1 VTKKTLVLFLA
12 LGLVLSLVVAGCAPE
27 AAPAPDDGEEEE
39 AAPEEEEEEEPA
51 APADKV
57 YSGTWVDVDGA
68 GTDQN
73 LILIEAAENM
83 LAASGGR
90 LDITI
95 SASGEIVPRD
105 EGVPAVGD
113 GVVDIASPAASMDM
127 GRLGPVT
134 YILGSSG
141 LPAGGSVLDW
151 VAWAYQGDGIEIMN
165 DIYTDYGYCKG
176 VVGGAAE
183 LFAHSHKPL
192 TKASDFEGLKFRALG
207 LWGEVLQE
215 SYGASVVQLPGGEVY
230 SAMERGVIDAFELG
244 PAGLNFAFGFQE
256 IAEYVGLPGVQSP
269 GYFKPCVVNKGWY
282 DALPSDLQALF
293 DDEVAALALRS
304 VGYIGYENAVGIQK
318 FKDYGTKFFYVDED
332 FQADIAAKSRAKCE
346 EFAASDPVF
355 MEVWEQQNEFFKV
368 WAGTSAITPDYS
380 IYIVD

>member
-1 VTKKTLVLFLA
+1 VTKRAFVLFLA
-12 LGLVLSLVVAGCAPE
+12 LGLVLSLVIAGCAPD
-27 AAPAPDDGEEEE
+27 AAPAPDGEEEE
-39 AAPEEEEEEEPA
+39 AAPEEEEEEPA

-57 YSGTWVDVDGA
+57 YTGTWADVDEA
-68 GTDQN
+68 GSDQN
-73 LILIEAAENM
+73 LVLIEAAANI

-95 SASGEIVPRD
+95 SSSGEIVPRD
-105 EGVPAVGD
+105 EGTPAVAD

-141 LPAGGSVLDW
+141 LPAGGSTMDW
-151 VAWAYQGDGIEIMN
+151 VSWAIQGDGLAVMS
-165 DIYTDYGYCKG
+165 DVYSDYGYVKG

-192 TKASDFEGLKFRALG
+192 TKASDFKGLKFRALG
-207 LWGEVLQE
+207 LWGEVLQN

-244 PAGLNFAFGFQE
+244 PAGLNWTLGFQE

-269 GYFKPCVVNKGWY
+269 GYFKPAVVNKGWY
-282 DALPSDLQALF
+282 DALPADLQDLL
-293 DDEVAALALRS
+293 DDELAALAMRS
-304 VGYIGYENAVGIQK
+304 VAYIGYENSVGIQK
-318 FKDYGTKFFYVDED
+318 FRDYGTKFFYVEDD
-332 FQADIAAKSRAKCE
+332 FQADIAQKSRALCE
-346 EFAASDPVF
+346 QFAADDPVF
-355 MEVWEQQNEFFKV
+355 KQVWDQQNAFFKV
-368 WAGTSAITPDYS
+368 WGGTSAITPAYTIFSD
-380 IYIVD
+380 

>member
-1 VTKKTLVLFLA
+1 VTKKALVLFLA
-12 LGLVLSLVVAGCAPE
+12 LGLVLSLVVAGCAPD
-27 AAPAPDDGEEEE
+27 AAPAPDEGEEEE
-39 AAPEEEEEEEPA
+39 AAPEEEEEKPS

-57 YSGTWVDVDGA
+57 YTGVWVDVDGA

-73 LILIEAAENM
+73 LVLVEAAANM

-105 EGVPAVGD
+105 EGTPAVAD

-141 LPAGGSVLDW
+141 LPAGGSTTDW
-151 VAWAYQGDGIEIMN
+151 VAWAYQGDGLAIMS
-165 DIYTDYGYCKG
+165 DVYSDYGYVKG

-192 TKASDFEGLKFRALG
+192 TKASDFKGLKFRALG
-207 LWGEVLQE
+207 LWGEVAQE

-269 GYFKPCVVNKGWY
+269 GYFKPAVVNKGWY

-293 DDEVAALALRS
+293 DDEVAALAMRS
-304 VGYIGYENAVGIQK
+304 LAYISYENAVGIQK
-318 FKDYGTKFFYVDED
+318 FKDYGTKFFYVEDD
-332 FQADIAAKSRAKCE
+332 FQADIAAKSREKCE
-346 EFAASDPVF
+346 EFAASDPTF
-355 MEVWEQQNEFFKV
+355 KEVWDQQNEFFKV
-368 WAGTSAITPDYS
+368 WGGTSAITPAHT
-380 IYIVD
+380 IYLVD

>member
-1 VTKKTLVLFLA
+1 LTKKTLTILFSI
-12 LGLVLSLVVAGCAPE
+12 GVILSLVIVGCAPDTAPPAGEDE
-27 AAPAPDDGEEEE
+27 AETPAV
-39 AAPEEEEEEEPA
+39 EEEEEEPA

-57 YSGTWVDVDGA
+57 YTGTWADVDGA

-73 LILIEAAENM
+73 LVIIEFAENL

-105 EGVPAVGD
+105 EGTPSVKD
-113 GVVDIASPAASMDM
+113 GIIDIASPATSMDM

-141 LPAGGSVLDW
+141 LPAGPPTADW
-151 VAWAYQGDGIEIMN
+151 IAWAYQGNGLAVME
-165 DIYTDYGYCKG
+165 DIYSEYGYVKG

-192 TKASDFEGLKFRALG
+192 TKASDFKGLKFRALG
-207 LWGEVLQE
+207 LWGEVLQQ
-215 SYGASVVQLPGGEVY
+215 SYGASVVQIPGGEVY

-244 PAGLNFAFGFQE
+244 PAGLNWTFGFQE
-256 IAEYVGLPGVQSP
+256 IAEYVGLPGAQSP
-269 GYFKPCVVNKGWY
+269 GYYKPAIVNKGWY
-282 DALPSDLQALF
+282 DALPADLQQMF

-304 VGYIGYENAVGIQK
+304 FAVISYNNAVGIQK
-318 FKDYGTKFFYVDED
+318 FKDYGTEFFYVEDD
-332 FQADIAAKSRAKCE
+332 FQADIAQKSRALCE
-346 EFAASDPVF
+346 DFAADDPVF
-355 MEVWEQQNEFFKV
+355 KEVWDQQNAFFKI
-368 WAGTSAITPDYS
+368 WGGNAAITPSYTIFD
-380 IYIVD
+380 